1 MAKTKGWAGKRDRQG
16 GRACCGADC
25 CGQGAGCCGMPPTGC
40 CQVAAVV
47 AVDARGQ
54 MVLPKELRSQAGI
67 GPDDKLAVVSWKK
80 GEELCC
86 LMLVK
91 VDALAE
97 AVRTAY
103 GPMLSQILRP

>member
-1 MAKTKGWAGKRDRQG
+1 
-16 GRACCGADC
+16 
-25 CGQGAGCCGMPPTGC
+25 MPPAGC

-47 AVDARGQ
+47 PVDARGQ

-67 GPDDKLAVVSWKK
+67 QPDDKLALVSWKK

-103 GPMLSQILRP
+103 GPMLSEILRP